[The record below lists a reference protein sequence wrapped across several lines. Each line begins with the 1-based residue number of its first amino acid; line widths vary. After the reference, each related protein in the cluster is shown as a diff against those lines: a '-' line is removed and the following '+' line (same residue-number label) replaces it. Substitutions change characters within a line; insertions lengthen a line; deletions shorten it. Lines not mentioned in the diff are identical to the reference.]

1 MFDVIVNLATPPMKG
16 ALAVI
21 RLSGEGSLTIVQRIF
36 TGKIEEPNRVYF
48 GYIVDSDANE
58 KVDQVLVTY
67 FKGPKSFTGEDVV
80 EISCHGS
87 MIIVNEIIGLC
98 LRYSARLSMN
108 GEFSARAYYHEKI
121 DLVQA
126 EAINS
131 LIQAETSRA
140 KKNQMFALT
149 GETSA
154 LIRPVKE
161 KIADILSSIEV
172 NIDYPEYRD
181 IETITEEDIL
191 SSVDV
196 LCRKLDR
203 LIEDG
208 EKERRM
214 DEGIDV
220 AIVGRPNVGKSSLLN
235 ALIKQDKAIV
245 TDIPG
250 TTRDVVE
257 GKINLNGLVL
267 RLLDT
272 AGIRQSVDEIEQV
285 GIEKSKQ
292 TVEKADLILLVLEA
306 DRFTSED
313 RELMKLTE
321 DKPRIVVYNKKERLS
336 SDRLEEDRIYVSA
349 LNKDISA
356 LEEAMM
362 KEFGIQ
368 ETKET
373 PSFCSSREIALLKKC
388 KDSLLSAKRET
399 EQGVSLDLV
408 AVEIKVAYDALKD
421 ILGEEVRVDLE
432 EEIFSRFCV
441 GK

>member
-108 GEFSARAYYHEKI
+108 GEFSARAYYHGKI

>member
-48 GYIVDSDANE
+48 GYIVDSDTNE

-108 GEFSARAYYHEKI
+108 GEFSARAYYHGKI

>member
-48 GYIVDSDANE
+48 GYIVDSDTNE

-108 GEFSARAYYHEKI
+108 GEFSARAYYHGKI

-126 EAINS
+126 ESINS